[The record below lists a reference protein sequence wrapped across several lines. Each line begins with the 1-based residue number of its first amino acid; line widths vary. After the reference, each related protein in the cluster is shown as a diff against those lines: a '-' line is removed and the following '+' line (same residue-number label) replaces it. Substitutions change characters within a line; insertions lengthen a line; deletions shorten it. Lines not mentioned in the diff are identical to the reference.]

1 MNFEP
6 TQTKYN
12 KRYLNQDIY
21 KFYRKIKLPAH
32 FGPNDASKK
41 QEEEDIFKPSSNKN
55 WLTKS
60 THHTIKNFIDLT

>member
-55 WLTKS
+55 WLPKS
-60 THHTIKNFIDLT
+60 KHHTIDTFIDLT